1 MFRISRTEVKNKLEC
16 VSKVIYQDNRF
27 KFKSRLTPPFKEND
41 YSKTLNMPNSGKFE
55 LTMKNVCL
63 NEENIKQVDVIYN

>member
-1 MFRISRTEVKNKLEC
+1 MFRISRTEVKKC

-27 KFKSRLTPPFKEND
+27 KSKSRLTPPFKEND